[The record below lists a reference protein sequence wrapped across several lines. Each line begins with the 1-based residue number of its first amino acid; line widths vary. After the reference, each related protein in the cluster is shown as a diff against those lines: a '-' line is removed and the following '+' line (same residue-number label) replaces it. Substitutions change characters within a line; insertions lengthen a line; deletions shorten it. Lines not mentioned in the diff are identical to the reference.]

1 MNHIWLSCCHIWGVL
16 KGRAKSVMSH
26 QTVCMTFFS
35 FPNVWRMRRLNTVL
49 KTITRFAL
57 GLQLQP
63 AAVCTDDAHIRP
75 QCWACD
81 ARGRGDKVTECWLR
95 TSCKF
100 HRVYNTRIA
109 IKTGVLWKLHLLLS
123 NLSLHREITFCH
135 LTTHLTFWKVSEL
148 SIIKSILRSLR
159 AIQSKAEDQTTR
171 KVILFHGQN
180 KRQLTKRIPWGMVT
194 YMVSEGKFFWD
205 FGDQVSCHTLRDISI
220 RSDTQLMAS
229 LNHHHELDL
238 SH

>member
-16 KGRAKSVMSH
+16 KGRAKSVMPH

-35 FPNVWRMRRLNTVL
+35 FPNVWRMRRLNAGL

-57 GLQLQP
+57 GLLLQP
-63 AAVCTDDAHIRP
+63 AAVCTDDAHLHP

-100 HRVYNTRIA
+100 HCVYNTRIA

-135 LTTHLTFWKVSEL
+135 LTTHLTFWKVSVL

-159 AIQSKAEDQTTR
+159 AIQSKSR
-171 KVILFHGQN
+171 KSNHKKSHFISW
-180 KRQLTKRIPWGMVT
+180 TK
-194 YMVSEGKFFWD
+194 
-205 FGDQVSCHTLRDISI
+205 
-220 RSDTQLMAS
+220 
-229 LNHHHELDL
+229 
-238 SH
+238 